1 MSNPSDN
8 PYEPPVGDYGPDIA
22 DPDLADEEQMIRR
35 RVSRPGTA
43 LLILGAT
50 YSVFPAIYLV
60 GTPWI
65 LLGNRVMIEDIL
77 VVAAFFFSSIA
88 IAVGGAKMVFMES
101 YSIAKIGAALACIPL
116 ISPFVLWGIPFGI
129 WAMIV
134 LRDPKVKAAFEAK
147 ARKSLDAKAVLGND
161 AKAVLGITEAQ
172 SARRERQEGRQEGRQ
187 EEEEDGVKSMR
198 KRTE

>member
-8 PYEPPVGDYGPDIA
+8 PYEPPVGEYGPTLA
-22 DPDLADEEQMIRR
+22 DPDLADEEQIIRR

-43 LLILGAT
+43 LLIMGSI

-60 GTPWI
+60 GFHRALFI
-65 LLGNRVMIEDIL
+65 NRIPVEDIL

-88 IAVGGAKMVFMES
+88 IAVGGAKMAFMES
-101 YSIAKIGAALACIPL
+101 YSIARIGAVLACIPP
-116 ISPFVLWGIPFGI
+116 ISPFVGWGIPIGI
-129 WAMIV
+129 WALIV

-147 ARKSLDAKAVLGND
+147 ARKSLDAKAVLGN
-161 AKAVLGITEAQ
+161 TEAQ
-172 SARRERQEGRQEGRQ
+172 SARRERQ

>member
-8 PYEPPVGDYGPDIA
+8 PYEPPVGEYGPDIA

-43 LLILGAT
+43 LLIMGSI

-65 LLGNRVMIEDIL
+65 LLGNRVMIEIL

-88 IAVGGAKMVFMES
+88 IAVGGAKMAFMES

-129 WAMIV
+129 WALIV

-147 ARKSLDAKAVLGND
+147 TRKSLDAKAVLGND
-161 AKAVLGITEAQ
+161 AKAVLGNTEAQ
-172 SARRERQEGRQEGRQ
+172 SARRERQEEEQEGRQ

>member
-8 PYEPPVGDYGPDIA
+8 PYEPPVGEYGPDIA

-129 WAMIV
+129 WALIV

-147 ARKSLDAKAVLGND
+147 ARKSLDAKAVLGN
-161 AKAVLGITEAQ
+161 TEAQ
-172 SARRERQEGRQEGRQ
+172 SARRERQEEG
-187 EEEEDGVKSMR
+187 KR
-198 KRTE
+198 KRRTESKA

>member
-8 PYEPPVGDYGPDIA
+8 PFEPPVGEYGPTLA
-22 DPDLADEEQMIRR
+22 DPDLADEEQIIRR

-43 LLILGAT
+43 LLIMGSI

-60 GTPWI
+60 GFHRAFFN
-65 LLGNRVMIEDIL
+65 NRIPVEDIL
-77 VVAAFFFSSIA
+77 MVAAFFFTAIV
-88 IAVGGAKMVFMES
+88 IAVGGAKMAFMES

-129 WAMIV
+129 WALIV

-147 ARKSLDAKAVLGND
+147 TRRSL
-161 AKAVLGITEAQ
+161 
-172 SARRERQEGRQEGRQ
+172 
-187 EEEEDGVKSMR
+187 
-198 KRTE
+198 

>member
-8 PYEPPVGDYGPDIA
+8 PYEPPVGEYGPDIA

-43 LLILGAT
+43 LLILGST

-88 IAVGGAKMVFMES
+88 IAVGGAKMAFMES
-101 YSIAKIGAALACIPL
+101 YSIARIGAVLACIPP
-116 ISPFVLWGIPFGI
+116 ISPFVGWGIPFGI
-129 WAMIV
+129 WALIV

-147 ARKSLDAKAVLGND
+147 ARKSLDAKAVLGN
-161 AKAVLGITEAQ
+161 TEAQ
-172 SARRERQEGRQEGRQ
+172 SARRERQEEG
-187 EEEEDGVKSMR
+187 KR
-198 KRTE
+198 KRRTESKA